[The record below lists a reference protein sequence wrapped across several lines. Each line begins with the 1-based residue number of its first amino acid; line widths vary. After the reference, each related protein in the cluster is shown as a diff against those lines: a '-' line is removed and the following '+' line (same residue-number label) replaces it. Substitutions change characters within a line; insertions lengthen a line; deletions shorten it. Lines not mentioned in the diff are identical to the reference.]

1 AENEGSA
8 SITVV
13 RSNYLAQVVSVNF
26 STADGTALAGL
37 DYLGTNGTLTFGAGE
52 TSKTFTVRL
61 LDDTIR
67 EEDETVSLR
76 LSDPTG
82 SGAVLGA
89 TPAATLT
96 ILDNDSSPGQL
107 DFTFDPGTGA
117 NGTVY
122 AVTLPWGDSTVA
134 IGGAFTKL
142 NGAAFGR
149 VARL

>member
-1 AENEGSA
+1 GDLTNAIVTIIDNESALSFSSASYTVAENEGSA

-13 RSNYLAQVVSVNF
+13 RSNYLAQLVSVNF
-26 STADGTALAGL
+26 STANGTALAGL

-82 SGAVLGA
+82 SGAVPGA

-96 ILDNDSSPGQL
+96 IL
-107 DFTFDPGTGA
+107 
-117 NGTVY
+117 
-122 AVTLPWGDSTVA
+122 
-134 IGGAFTKL
+134 
-142 NGAAFGR
+142 
-149 VARL
+149 